1 MAILALGV
9 SHRRASVELLERLAI
24 SDEELPKAFRALID
38 QDAIDGAV
46 ILSTCNRAEVYAEV
60 DSYHAGFLALKR
72 FLAASGELD
81 PDAFAEPLYAHYET
95 DAAGHLFAVAAGMDS
110 MVVGEPQVLAQVRAA
125 FRIAQAEGAAGPE
138 LAALFRAAIRTGRRV
153 RAETSIGA
161 APEAMVE
168 AGLDLAERHLGGI
181 RGCSAAVIG
190 AGQMATLTVKVLKD
204 RGAARVAIANR
215 SPERARALAE
225 RHGAEAHELHA
236 LARAM
241 SGADVIVACT
251 GAAGVVIHVAEVLEA
266 LSAEPVRESVFVLD
280 LAVPRDV
287 EPTVGDLPGVML
299 VDVDDLAA
307 EARRGAPAHEALA
320 AGAAIVREEVARY
333 GVRRQ
338 AARLAPLIQALRS
351 RGDRIRE
358 AELSKAL
365 AKLDGLSP
373 AEREA
378 VEAMARGIVAKLLH
392 EPIVRVKEL
401 SGAGA
406 DQHARAL
413 AELFGLEHGPGA

>member
-1 MAILALGV
+1 
-9 SHRRASVELLERLAI
+9 
-24 SDEELPKAFRALID
+24 
-38 QDAIDGAV
+38 
-46 ILSTCNRAEVYAEV
+46 
-60 DSYHAGFLALKR
+60 
-72 FLAASGELD
+72 
-81 PDAFAEPLYAHYET
+81 
-95 DAAGHLFAVAAGMDS
+95 MDS
-110 MVVGEPQVLAQVRAA
+110 MVVGEPQILAQVRGA
-125 FRIAQAEGAAGPE
+125 FRVAQAEAAAGPE
-138 LAALFRAAIRTGRRV
+138 LAALFRAAIRAGRRV

-168 AGLDLAERHLGGI
+168 AGLNLAEGHLGGI
-181 RGCSAAVIG
+181 RGRGAAVIG
-190 AGQMATLTVKVLKD
+190 AGQMASLAVKVLRD

-225 RHGAEAHELHA
+225 RHGAEAHGLHA

-251 GAAGVVIHVAEVLEA
+251 GAAGVVIHARD
-266 LSAEPVRESVFVLD
+266 VREAGVARYAAPTRPVEPDDAAMFVLD

-287 EPTVGDLPGVML
+287 DPAVGDLPGVML

-320 AGAAIVREEVARY
+320 AGSAIVREEVARY

-338 AARLAPLIQALRS
+338 AARLAPLIQALRA

-358 AELSKAL
+358 AELSRAL

-373 AEREA
+373 AQREA
-378 VEAMARGIVAKLLH
+378 VEAMARAIVAKLLH

-401 SGAGA
+401 SVAGT
-406 DQHARAL
+406 DQHALAL
-413 AELFGLEHGPGA
+413 AELFGLEHRPGV